1 MANKFKEQIT
11 VDVVQQNIPNP
22 IDVRTWAPNV
32 WDAHKT
38 LVTRTRVKD
47 AAVSDQEGQKRALHF
62 NADMSGCGWWRMEL
76 PSQMLN
82 YTKKMCVNTLTA
94 MVYDPRFYNGVWD
107 SIKLQRQATRLQL
120 DFVDF
125 LSKIRKY
132 TQTKIIYEV
141 DDVCLD
147 QYIPDY
153 NGSKHAFTSIEIQ
166 KSIRDIL
173 DRCDELLVVSPHMA
187 EVYKSEMIGHKNVSV
202 VRNYAPKWWF
212 DGYYNQEKRI
222 KNFDL
227 NKNRP
232 RVLATASSTHHDPK
246 GFSRTARGDY
256 THLIDTMIKTRKDFK
271 WVWMGSY
278 PLYLKPFID
287 NGDMELIPWQNLFN
301 FPKAID
307 ASNAQVTIAGLED
320 NVFNRSKS
328 DIKFTEASYLGLP
341 FVGQDLEPYKES
353 YHLFNTGDE
362 MIDRI
367 KSVLSSEDLYLSEC
381 EKARSFGETK
391 WLDDHLDNHM
401 LIYNT
406 PYGDPSRKLNE
417 SFLADNLCQF

>member
-1 MANKFKEQIT
+1 MANKFKEQIS
-11 VDVVQQNIPNP
+11 VELVNHSIPNP
-22 IDVRTWAPNV
+22 IDIRQWSPKP
-32 WDAHKT
+32 WDTHKP
-38 LVTRTRVKD
+38 LVKRTRIKD
-47 AAVSDQEGQKRALHF
+47 AAISTSDDLKRALHF

-82 YTKKMCVNTLTA
+82 YTKKMCINSLTA

-107 SIKLQRQATRLQL
+107 SIKLQRQATKLQL
-120 DFVDF
+120 DFVEF
-125 LSKIRKY
+125 LTKIRAH

-153 NGSKHAFTSIEIQ
+153 NTAKTAFTSIEVQ

-173 DRCDELLVVSPHMA
+173 NLCDELLVVSPYMA
-187 EVYKSEMIGHKNVSV
+187 DVYKSEMLGHKNVSV

-212 DGYYNQEKRI
+212 DGYYNIEKRL
-222 KNFDL
+222 KNFED

-232 RVLATASSTHHDPK
+232 RVLATASSTHHDPR
-246 GFSRTARGDY
+246 GFKKDARGDY
-256 THLIDTMIKTRKDFK
+256 KHLLDVMIKTKKDFK

-278 PLYLKPFID
+278 PLFLKPFID
-287 NGDMELIPWQNLFN
+287 SGEMELIPWQNLFN

-307 ASNAQVTIAGLED
+307 NANPQVTIAGLED

-341 FVGQDLEPYKES
+341 FIGQDLEPYKQS

-362 MIDRI
+362 LVDRI
-367 KSVLSSEDLYLSEC
+367 KDTLKDEQTYEKDCL
-381 EKARSFGETK
+381 KARSFGETK
-391 WLDDHLDNHM
+391 WLDDHLENHM

-406 PYGDPSRKLNE
+406 KYGDKERTECP
-417 SFLADNLCQF
+417 SFLDDNRGQF